1 LTQLRG
7 EPSSSPPRGRIHT
20 LFGPFLISRIP
31 RGLIESRL
39 INGARAPGKFRLMQ
53 NDASNRYLRAHSRQ
67 YVTRL
72 HLSDNL
78 ALVSI
83 LLSCED
89 TIGSGDGS
97 NIVADGP
104 YGDAIATTREEET
117 YVENKIYLSG
127 KHFSGT
133 RTFQARSNFFD
144 ELGKEIRHRLG
155 HSGDLRHWNVG
166 GHRTCPA
173 SDIGRQI
180 NSTGMRF
187 AEIRSRP
194 MQHPFSSQR
203 SGC

>member
-1 LTQLRG
+1 
-7 EPSSSPPRGRIHT
+7 
-20 LFGPFLISRIP
+20 
-31 RGLIESRL
+31 
-39 INGARAPGKFRLMQ
+39 MQ

-67 YVTRL
+67 LVTRL
-72 HLSDNL
+72 QLSDNL
-78 ALVSI
+78 VLVNMS
-83 LLSCED
+83 LNGED
-89 TIGSGDGS
+89 RTGSGVGS
-97 NIVADGP
+97 NVVADGP
-104 YGDAIATTREEET
+104 YGDGIASTPEEET

-127 KHFSGT
+127 KHISGT
-133 RTFQARSNFFD
+133 RTFQAISNFFD